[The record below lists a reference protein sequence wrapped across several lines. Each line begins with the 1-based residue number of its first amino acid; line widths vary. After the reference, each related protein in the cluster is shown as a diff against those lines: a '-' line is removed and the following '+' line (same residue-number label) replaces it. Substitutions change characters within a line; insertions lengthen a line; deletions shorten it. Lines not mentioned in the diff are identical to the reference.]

1 MNDGLFS
8 SESSEWATPQDFFDE
23 LDRMFDF
30 QLDVAANAENA
41 KCARFFTKKENGLIQ
56 EWANRNWMNPPY
68 GKTIS
73 EWVKKADQ
81 EAEKGKLTVALL
93 PARTD
98 TAWFHDFC
106 AKWHCVFLRGR
117 IKFERK
123 MGAAGTAP
131 FPSMIVFFGIER
143 SSKP

>member
-1 MNDGLFS
+1 MNDGMFS
-8 SESSEWATPQDFFDE
+8 SETDEWATPQDFFDE

-30 QLDVAANAENA
+30 QLDVAANAANA
-41 KCARFFTKKENGLIQ
+41 KCARFFTKKKNGLLQ

-81 EAEKGKLTVALL
+81 EAENGKLTVALL

-117 IKFERK
+117 MKFERK
-123 MGAAGTAP
+123 MGGGVAGTAP
-131 FPSMIVFFGIER
+131 FPSMIVYFGIWG
-143 SSKP
+143 